1 MIIDRDNKRSAAGDL
16 GVKGYGQNSAIVLVK
31 PGLPV
36 NFDRIDGEIRL
47 QFEFKSIETG
57 RCHPGMDIYPARDSC
72 GLAGDIKVK
81 EIEPNIIGVI
91 PGLPAFSR
99 LNPLFLCAMNA
110 AGMIP
115 VIIMVVNYLSYCGV
129 L

>member
-1 MIIDRDNKRSAAGDL
+1 
-16 GVKGYGQNSAIVLVK
+16 
-31 PGLPV
+31 
-36 NFDRIDGEIRL
+36 
-47 QFEFKSIETG
+47 
-57 RCHPGMDIYPARDSC
+57 MDIYPARDSC

-129 L
+129 YKQESAKRCKLCLSLKPRHAAILLVLL